1 MTKRCTDC
9 KHTRGIGYDFWCGE
23 GHTKYEVFA
32 GETDC
37 PYYEYHDWS
46 KSIPCR
52 NENDSINKDSNKKQ
66 FEYKRFKTD
75 LRMVIDTTKNY
86 GARVLTPE
94 EIVELLN
101 KLYEENNELKD
112 KYNEQSVEYE
122 GLEEQ
127 VERLQDFKDK
137 VFNLIN
143 AEIRRGE
150 QIIDGGERIGAN
162 VSAMV
167 FHIVL
172 LKRLKEGLI

>member
-1 MTKRCTDC
+1 MTKRCKDC
-9 KHTRGIGYDFWCGE
+9 KHTRGIGFDFWCGE
-23 GHTKYEVFA
+23 GHTKYESL

-46 KSIPCR
+46 KGTPSR
-52 NENDSINKDSNKKQ
+52 TK
-66 FEYKRFKTD
+66 KRFTYDYEDDKYYD
-75 LRMVIDTTKNY
+75 KGFFNDNGKEMFKDD
-86 GARVLTPE
+86 VLNR
-94 EIVELLN
+94 LN
-101 KLYEENNELKD
+101 TLHEENNELKE

-162 VSAMV
+162 VSAMI

-172 LKRLKEGLI
+172 LKRLKEELI